1 MGLGKIFKNLLLGS
15 SAATDEPAEPV
26 VYKGLTIEPEP
37 IAEDGKF
44 RTAGYISGELNGE
57 PKRVKFIRADINSDR
72 QTAVDHSIS
81 KAQQIID
88 EQGQKLLERSHL

>member
-15 SAATDEPAEPV
+15 SATTDEPVEPV

-81 KAQQIID
+81 KAHQIID

>member
-15 SAATDEPAEPV
+15 SAATDEPTEPV

-44 RTAGYISGELNGE
+44 RTAGFISGELNGE

-72 QTAVDHSIS
+72 QTSVDHSIS